1 MNRVSG
7 CRPSSASPV
16 RATTLRPA
24 AASTACRRATASAG
38 SATLLSVQWDQ
49 PSLSANGRR
58 GAQSDVDVWFY
69 DVNGEPIEICT
80 DDPAQVVCQI
90 PGFDANIG
98 GDAVETPIMVNFS
111 DEDIEVQ
118 IGIELFEGPAPNYV
132 KYVWFDLDA
141 GVFTVDEYD
150 TASGTVYGHANA
162 AGAEAVGRRRLV
174 PDGRVGQ
181 PAASAVHSGLS

>member
-1 MNRVSG
+1 M
-7 CRPSSASPV
+7 ASPS
-16 RATTLRPA
+16 R
-24 AASTACRRATASAG
+24 SAP
-38 SATLLSVQWDQ
+38 TI
-49 PSLSANGRR
+49 P
-58 GAQSDVDVWFY
+58 
-69 DVNGEPIEICT
+69 T
-80 DDPAQVVCQI
+80 QVVCQI

-111 DEDIEVQ
+111 DDDIEVQ

-162 AGAEAVGRRRLV
+162 AGAEAVG
-174 PDGRVGQ
+174 
-181 PAASAVHSGLS
+181 AAAWYQTEEWGSPLRPQCMPGLS